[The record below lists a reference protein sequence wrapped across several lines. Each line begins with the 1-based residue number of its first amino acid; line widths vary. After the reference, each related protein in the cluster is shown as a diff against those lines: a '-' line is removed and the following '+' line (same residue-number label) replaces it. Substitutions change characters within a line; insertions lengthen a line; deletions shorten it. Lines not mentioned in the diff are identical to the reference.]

1 VDFTRETTFYSQSQK
16 ALKTRGAAELR
27 TGEDV
32 IHLILDFRSRNR
44 SGIGVLWI
52 AGASQG
58 HFRYQM
64 CTYLYP
70 GVSSPQQPRLVSAA
84 VPAAKPAIDEYFIP
98 ETR

>member
-1 VDFTRETTFYSQSQK
+1 M
-16 ALKTRGAAELR
+16 
-27 TGEDV
+27 
-32 IHLILDFRSRNR
+32 
-44 SGIGVLWI
+44 